1 MVGQGHV
8 LAHLSAAVGGVSVH
22 VALQTVNDALLHG
35 GDRLGERHAG
45 GRGAHGREA
54 VDVHG
59 AVGHADLHAL
69 EVSGGLDDLV
79 GLQAAHADVE
89 VEREHVDAVVI
100 FELLAH
106 TLYQIGLA
114 DVGVLVDAVVHHG
127 ADECFKVDVVVG
139 EVGGVFAGDPV
150 GAVDDLLDVV
160 LIGGELA
167 GVVALDLDRAV
178 GALLDALGDLLH
190 LDRELLVRLKD
201 VAELEHEMII
211 SVVVVSGLI
220 AVAAAGT
227 QCEHHDQR
235 KKHSNKFL
243 QGSSFLLK
251 KSVEFFSVILT
262 ALCEKC

>member
-1 MVGQGHV
+1 M
-8 LAHLSAAVGGVSVH
+8 
-22 VALQTVNDALLHG
+22 
-35 GDRLGERHAG
+35 
-45 GRGAHGREA
+45 
-54 VDVHG
+54 
-59 AVGHADLHAL
+59 
-69 EVSGGLDDLV
+69 
-79 GLQAAHADVE
+79 
-89 VEREHVDAVVI
+89 DAVVI

-211 SVVVVSGLI
+211 SVVVVSGLSPLLPQAHSANTMTSARSI
-220 AVAAAGT
+220 ATNFFKVVPF
-227 QCEHHDQR
+227 C
-235 KKHSNKFL
+235 
-243 QGSSFLLK
+243 LK
-251 KSVEFFSVILT
+251 KALNFSPSF
-262 ALCEKC
+262 

>member
-79 GLQAAHADVE
+79 GLHAAHTDVE

-127 ADECFKVDVVVG
+127 ADECFKVDIVVG

-160 LIGGELA
+160 LIDGELA
-167 GVVALDLDRAV
+167 GVVALDLDGAV
-178 GALLDALGDLLH
+178 GALFDALGDLLH
-190 LDRELLVRLKD
+190 LNGELLSRSEH

-262 ALCEKC
+262 ALYEKC

>member
-1 MVGQGHV
+1 M
-8 LAHLSAAVGGVSVH
+8 
-22 VALQTVNDALLHG
+22 
-35 GDRLGERHAG
+35 
-45 GRGAHGREA
+45 
-54 VDVHG
+54 
-59 AVGHADLHAL
+59 
-69 EVSGGLDDLV
+69 
-79 GLQAAHADVE
+79 
-89 VEREHVDAVVI
+89 DAVVI

-167 GVVALDLDRAV
+167 GVVALDLDGTV

-262 ALCEKC
+262 ALYEKC

>member
-1 MVGQGHV
+1 M
-8 LAHLSAAVGGVSVH
+8 
-22 VALQTVNDALLHG
+22 
-35 GDRLGERHAG
+35 
-45 GRGAHGREA
+45 
-54 VDVHG
+54 
-59 AVGHADLHAL
+59 
-69 EVSGGLDDLV
+69 
-79 GLQAAHADVE
+79 
-89 VEREHVDAVVI
+89 DAVVI

-114 DVGVLVDAVVHHG
+114 DVGVLIDAVVHHG
-127 ADECFKVDVVVG
+127 ADECFKVDIVVG

-160 LIGGELA
+160 LIDGELA

-178 GALLDALGDLLH
+178 GALFDALGNLLH
-190 LDRELLVRLKD
+190 LDRELLSRSEH
-201 VAELEHEMII
+201 VAEFEDEVII
-211 SVVVVSGLI
+211 PVVVDSGLI

-251 KSVEFFSVILT
+251 KALNFSPSF
-262 ALCEKC
+262 

>member
-1 MVGQGHV
+1 M
-8 LAHLSAAVGGVSVH
+8 
-22 VALQTVNDALLHG
+22 
-35 GDRLGERHAG
+35 
-45 GRGAHGREA
+45 
-54 VDVHG
+54 
-59 AVGHADLHAL
+59 
-69 EVSGGLDDLV
+69 
-79 GLQAAHADVE
+79 
-89 VEREHVDAVVI
+89 DAVVI

-127 ADECFKVDVVVG
+127 ADEGFEVDIVVG

-160 LIGGELA
+160 LIDGELA
-167 GVVALDLDRAV
+167 GVVALDLDGTV

-201 VAELEHEMII
+201 VAELEREVVII
-211 SVVVVSGLI
+211 VRAGLI
-220 AVAAAGT
+220 AAAAAGT

-251 KSVEFFSVILT
+251 KALNFSPSF
-262 ALCEKC
+262 